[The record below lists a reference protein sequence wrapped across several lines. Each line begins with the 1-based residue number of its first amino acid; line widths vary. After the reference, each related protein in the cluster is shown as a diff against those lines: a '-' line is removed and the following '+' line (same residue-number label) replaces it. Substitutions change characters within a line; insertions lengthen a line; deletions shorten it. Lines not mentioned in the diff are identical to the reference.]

1 MMNGDLICTL
11 LAVLNWRVTVEEQ
24 ILRGEGQIKISGSPA
39 LKKIEIKILPGVLA
53 SHQAVK
59 VRTSL
64 KKMLDS
70 LFKASNNPQFLPH

>member
-39 LKKIEIKILPGVLA
+39 LKKIKILPGRLVT
-53 SHQAVK
+53 HQPLT

-64 KKMLDS
+64 RKMVDS
-70 LFKASNNPQFLPH
+70 LFKASNTPQFLPH

>member
-39 LKKIEIKILPGVLA
+39 LKKNKN
-53 SHQAVK
+53 K
-59 VRTSL
+59 
-64 KKMLDS
+64 
-70 LFKASNNPQFLPH
+70 NPAWRFSQSSGTKSKD